1 MIHRKCLRI
10 LQYMLRIPAPVG
22 LVLMV
27 WLMVCGRGGRTL
39 EHPGPWTLEMRQ
51 GEGGGCSREPNGPQA
66 QLSLPAAIS
75 LMIQQ

>member
-10 LQYMLRIPAPVG
+10 LQYILRIPAPVG

-39 EHPGPWTLEMRQ
+39 DPGPWPLEMRQ

-66 QLSLPAAIS
+66 QLFLPAAIS